1 MDARLQKYADRLAN
15 EWKTHGKIILSVDFD
30 ATISPYHTIENQ
42 EDIAR
47 AQSLIKECQLVGC
60 FTMIHTNC
68 DENRYQG
75 ILTHCS
81 KIGINVDSINKTPID
96 LPYGK
101 EGSKPY
107 YNHSLDDRSAL
118 PASLDILEHAMYM
131 MMAYKSSLRTG
142 FDV

>member
-1 MDARLQKYADRLAN
+1 MDSRLQVYADRLAN

-30 ATISPYHTIENQ
+30 ATISPYHTIHNEQ
-42 EDIAR
+42 DITR
-47 AQSLIKECQLVGC
+47 AQALIKECQLVGC
-60 FTMIHTNC
+60 YTMIHTNC
-68 DENRYQG
+68 DENRYTYILDYCNSLG
-75 ILTHCS
+75 I
-81 KIGINVDSINKTPID
+81 IVDSINKTPID

-131 MMAYKSSLRTG
+131 MRAYKSSQRTG